1 LGGADIHDENL
12 LRSYRNYRFRDPN
25 LVAYEISYERKIVD
39 PLGIRVFAEVG
50 KVGREPSNLGFE
62 RLKSSVGVSATF
74 RLGGATVFEISFA
87 WGGGE
92 GMQTYA
98 TGNTN
103 NVGGV
108 AAGLRGVF

>member
-1 LGGADIHDENL
+1 
-12 LRSYRNYRFRDPN
+12 
-25 LVAYEISYERKIVD
+25 VAYEISYEHKILD
-39 PLGIRVFAEVG
+39 PFGIRVFAELG
-50 KVGREPSNLGFE
+50 KVGRQASDLGFD

-74 RLGGATVFEISFA
+74 RLGGQTVFEISFA

-108 AAGLRGVF
+108 SAGLRGVF